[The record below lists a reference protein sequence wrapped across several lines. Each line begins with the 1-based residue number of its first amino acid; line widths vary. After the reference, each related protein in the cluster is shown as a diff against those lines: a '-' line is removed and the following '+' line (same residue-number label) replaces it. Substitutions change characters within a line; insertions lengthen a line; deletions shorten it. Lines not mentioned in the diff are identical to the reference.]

1 MASKSN
7 SATSLSASATAASAP
22 SPGVQVHPVAIEAAV
37 PLGKK
42 VRLGEGKAA
51 AAAGKR
57 KKKEKRARS
66 KSKSPTKSR
75 TAANA
80 AADQEATRA
89 ERLAANLGELLVD
102 LPTTTSGEAV
112 PAAATAA
119 VDLSEVRRR
128 SSRQESPTTKSP
140 AKSRSRHHKSLSP
153 DKTKAAIR

>member
-1 MASKSN
+1 MASVSN
-7 SATSLSASATAASAP
+7 SATSLSASATAATAP

-51 AAAGKR
+51 AGER
-57 KKKEKRARS
+57 KKKEKQRGRS

-75 TAANA
+75 T
-80 AADQEATRA
+80 ADQEATRA

-102 LPTTTSGEAV
+102 LPTTTSGEATA
-112 PAAATAA
+112 PAAATAT

-128 SSRQESPTTKSP
+128 SSRQEAPTTKSP

>member
-1 MASKSN
+1 MASNSN

-51 AAAGKR
+51 AAGKR
-57 KKKEKRARS
+57 KKKEKQRARS

-75 TAANA
+75 TTE
-80 AADQEATRA
+80 QEATRA

-102 LPTTTSGEAV
+102 LPTTTSGEAA

>member
-1 MASKSN
+1 MATISN

-51 AAAGKR
+51 AGKR

-75 TAANA
+75 TTATE
-80 AADQEATRA
+80 QEATRA

-102 LPTTTSGEAV
+102 LPTTTTSGEAA
-112 PAAATAA
+112 PADATAA

>member
-1 MASKSN
+1 MASNSN

-51 AAAGKR
+51 AGKR

-75 TAANA
+75 TATA
-80 AADQEATRA
+80 AEQQEATRA

-102 LPTTTSGEAV
+102 LPTTTTSGEAA
-112 PAAATAA
+112 PADATAA

-140 AKSRSRHHKSLSP
+140 DKSRSRHHKSLSP

>member
-1 MASKSN
+1 M
-7 SATSLSASATAASAP
+7 
-22 SPGVQVHPVAIEAAV
+22 AIEAAV

-51 AAAGKR
+51 AGKR
-57 KKKEKRARS
+57 KKKEKQRARS

-75 TAANA
+75 TTTAAGE
-80 AADQEATRA
+80 QEATRA

-102 LPTTTSGEAV
+102 LPTTTSGEAA
-112 PAAATAA
+112 PATAA

-128 SSRQESPTTKSP
+128 SSRQESPATKVSP